1 MSWLSGRRKPL
12 PPGYRDV
19 VRKVAREMRDGED
32 IETKYEDEI
41 AVDDILNDR
50 NRQGYTARQEARRRL
65 WIRATNAG
73 LDPERIVFA
82 RLLVASGRIA
92 P

>member
-1 MSWLSGRRKPL
+1 M

-19 VRKVAREMRDGED
+19 VRRVAREMRDGED
-32 IETKYEDEI
+32 IETKYEDQI
-41 AVDDILNDR
+41 AVWDIQHGADR
-50 NRQGYTARQEARRRL
+50 AGYTARQEARRRL